1 MNVVPRI
8 TVVGSINMDLV
19 VQCQRIPQAGETIL
33 ARSASEICGGKGAN
47 QAVAAALAGASVSL
61 VGRVGRDA
69 FRDRLLNNLRVQNVD
84 ITHVRTDD
92 HVSSGLA
99 VISVEESGQN
109 AITVVPGANGRVT
122 ASDVRDAESVIRS
135 SDLLMLQLEI
145 PIDAVMEAIRIAR
158 QCGVRVML
166 DPAPAPNRN
175 SRKSSIADQSS
186 NPEKRTD
193 FWDDDLLTVDFL
205 CPNESEAADLVGHGV
220 DDLVQ
225 AEAAARTLH
234 ARGAAN
240 VAITMGDRGVM
251 VFSEGRATMIPAFQ
265 VSAVD
270 TTAAG
275 DAFAGAFAV
284 AWAEAGCQT
293 ANIVDAVQFASA
305 AGALAACTHGAQ
317 PSMATRDRIEEL
329 WRTR

>member
-1 MNVVPRI
+1 MIDRPRI

-19 VQCQRIPQAGETIL
+19 VQCQRIPVTGETIL
-33 ARSASEICGGKGAN
+33 AHSACEICGGKGAN
-47 QAVAAALAGASVSL
+47 QAVAASLAGADVSL

-69 FRDRLLNNLRVQNVD
+69 FRDRLLANLRNQNVD
-84 ITHVRTDD
+84 ISHVRTEEDG
-92 HVSSGLA
+92 SSGLA
-99 VISVEESGQN
+99 VISVEDSGQN

-122 ASDVRDAESVIRS
+122 PTDVRAARSVIES

-158 QCGVRVML
+158 SCGVRVML
-166 DPAPAPNRN
+166 DPAPAPRPAAGRGA
-175 SRKSSIADQSS
+175 S
-186 NPEKRTD
+186 PEKQPEH
-193 FWDDDLLTVDFL
+193 WDEDLLAVDFL
-205 CPNESEAADLVGHGV
+205 CPNESEASALVGHGV
-220 DDLVQ
+220 DDPVQ
-225 AEAAARTLH
+225 AEAAARTLR
-234 ARGAAN
+234 ARGAAH

-251 VFSEGRATMIPAFQ
+251 VFSEDRARMIPAFD
-265 VSAVD
+265 VEAVD

-284 AWAEAGCQT
+284 AWAQAGCQT
-293 ANIVDAVQFASA
+293 SGLVEAVQFASA

-317 PSMATRDRIEEL
+317 PSMATRHRIETL